1 MSQRVSNLRH
11 MPSQVHLTDCAWV
24 HFAWSAASILQA
36 PPRSRFPIGPEF
48 PRIVLPQAERRSLGV
63 DVKAC
68 SRAASNVAQFRSSPS
83 FGRSFEKRALTIS
96 TASA

>member
-1 MSQRVSNLRH
+1 MSVFRF
-11 MPSQVHLTDCAWV
+11 SQDARDALLDRPL
-24 HFAWSAASILQA
+24 AATCQWYRYDQLAAFRRIA
-36 PPRSRFPIGPEF
+36 P
-48 PRIVLPQAERRSLGV
+48 PQAERRSLGV